1 MTIPSTAPND
11 EGRLAQVRNVIA
23 VASAKGGVGKST
35 VSINLAMSLAA
46 QGARVGLLDADIFG
60 PSIPLMMDVREQ
72 PAIGA
77 EGEAAAATLDN
88 PLIARTRAAQDGH
101 IVHLDAASL
110 YIASGGAGAVMQVL
124 DEVIAAFGRADS

>member
-1 MTIPSTAPND
+1 MRAM
-11 EGRLAQVRNVIA
+11 
-23 VASAKGGVGKST
+23 ASVP
-35 VSINLAMSLAA
+35 VP
-46 QGARVGLLDADIFG
+46 ARRVFLKVW
-60 PSIPLMMDVREQ
+60 PPHRRTK
-72 PAIGA
+72 IGA

>member
-1 MTIPSTAPND
+1 MDGKGSALILLTNGGKISAYGAG
-11 EGRLAQVRNVIA
+11 GRFGWLHSALDLPEAAENVEAETHGEA
-23 VASAKGGVGKST
+23 VSFEFV
-35 VSINLAMSLAA
+35 
-46 QGARVGLLDADIFG
+46 ADIDPEWILVIDRG
-60 PSIPLMMDVREQ
+60 A
-72 PAIGA
+72 AIGA